1 MLTAF
6 SGYYSIKI
14 SASQISLTAITI
26 IQSSVRIIKYLALR
40 VKQLTAFPE
49 CVKNRSVHVL
59 GDAQNVIDLFALY
72 AQLDVKALYRHAR
85 DLICLN
91 VRPHINYVAVSEN
104 KLICAHI
111 AVDGENISHI
121 QHTHIASEY
130 LALVIICVELIT
142 GAAAFVYKRCEPV
155 KMTRFSD
162 CQSIGSKL
170 PFNKLLWVIFPTVKG
185 ICLSPWGK

>member
-155 KMTRFSD
+155 KMTRF
-162 CQSIGSKL
+162 
-170 PFNKLLWVIFPTVKG
+170 PTVRALG
-185 ICLSPWGK
+185 ASSLSISCFGSFSPR